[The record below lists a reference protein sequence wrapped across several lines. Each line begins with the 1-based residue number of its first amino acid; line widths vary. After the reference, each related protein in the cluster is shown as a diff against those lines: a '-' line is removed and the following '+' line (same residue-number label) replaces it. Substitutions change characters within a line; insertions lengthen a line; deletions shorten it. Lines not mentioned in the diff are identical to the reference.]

1 MSEAPI
7 RIEGARVAL
16 RDIEPDDLDVLAY
29 WLQPEQRWQEL
40 DGPMYDQPPP
50 DEIARILNDRRALLR
65 SPRLPRPRAILTIA
79 EGDTDTMLGQVTW
92 SGEVGRT
99 DLNIVIYNPD
109 LWGYGLGYEA
119 LGLWT
124 GYLFHELP
132 DRPRLDLATW
142 SGNAGMMRLAHK
154 LGFAEE
160 SRERRA
166 AEVGGRRFDGVRF
179 GLDRS
184 EWDRRFPGGFQPSL
198 AGEQ

>member
-1 MSEAPI
+1 MSDEST
-7 RIEGARVAL
+7 RIDGLRITL

-50 DEIARILNDRRALLR
+50 DAIARILDDRRALLR
-65 SPRLPRPRAILTIA
+65 SAHLPRPRTTLSIA
-79 EGDTDTMLGQVTW
+79 SIDADEMMGQVTW
-92 SGEVGRT
+92 SGDIDRI

-119 LGLWT
+119 LGLWA
-124 GYLFHELP
+124 GYLFWELP
-132 DRPRLDLATW
+132 DLPRLDLASW
-142 SGNAGMMRLAHK
+142 SGNAGMVRLAHK
-154 LGFAEE
+154 LGFMEE
-160 SRERRA
+160 SRDRKGA
-166 AEVGGRRFDGVRF
+166 VVGGRRYDALRF

-184 EWDRRFPGGFQPSL
+184 EWERRFPGGFQPSL